1 MTAVASYDMGLS
13 LNIPSRHARKPLL
26 PCKQCVPCSAKR
38 APPPAFGRTHKLIER
53 EHTDNQQHSARERPL
68 LPMVAAATAHG
79 CDGGL
84 SRADED
90 LLHEIMEE
98 VLVSSDDNFHI
109 PSPRVPASP
118 RRVLPLRRRVAAAD
132 ESDDGEDVSWRE
144 EDARARLAQL
154 QRLVQQEEASLYQL
168 IGEGWEE
175 ERSMLAG
182 YTPTAH
188 DTAAVHDVQPM
199 PLTPNMGDE
208 SNLPFAVIPS
218 DVLEELEAEAEG
230 DGAGDGGSVSPLLS
244 PSLEEGVEHEAAA
257 VISPPEQSADDMA
270 TRDDEQRNQ
279 DGKMIDALPEALLPQ
294 REVEKDSVDAACP
307 DEAATASLDLGEGT
321 ELSELDRD
329 GDGLVD
335 DDELVHYVSQ
345 LPSVPMGAGKVRLE
359 GLLLHAP
366 GGGGA
371 STHASTGINGEFARG
386 SQTCNGRAVYHK
398 VDKPDDACLWWAN
411 VKGRMRCLECLTMLM
426 NC

>member
-1 MTAVASYDMGLS
+1 MLANLSFHSTNVYLPLQNAPPRQPVDARTNS
-13 LNIPSRHARKPLL
+13 LNEHEHA
-26 PCKQCVPCSAKR
+26 
-38 APPPAFGRTHKLIER
+38 
-53 EHTDNQQHSARERPL
+53 DNQQHSARERPL

-188 DTAAVHDVQPM
+188 DTAAVHHVQPM
-199 PLTPNMGDE
+199 PLTAHAGDA
-208 SNLPFAVIPS
+208 STLPFAVTPS
-218 DVLEELEAEAEG
+218 DVLEELEAEGEEE
-230 DGAGDGGSVSPLLS
+230 GAGDGGSVPPLLS
-244 PSLEEGVEHEAAA
+244 ASLEEGEEHEAAA
-257 VISPPEQSADDMA
+257 VISPPQQSADEMA
-270 TRDDEQRNQ
+270 TCDDEQRNE

-294 REVEKDSVDAACP
+294 REVEKDLVHAASA
-307 DEAATASLDLGEGT
+307 DGWDATASPDRGEGT
-321 ELSELDRD
+321 QLSELDRD

-345 LPSVPMGAGKVRLE
+345 LTSVPMGAAKVRLE
-359 GLLLHAP
+359 GLRLQAP
-366 GGGGA
+366 CGGGA
-371 STHASTGINGEFARG
+371 STDATTGINGEFARG

-411 VKGRMRCLECLTMLM
+411 IKGRMRCLEYLTMRA

>member
-1 MTAVASYDMGLS
+1 MGLS
-13 LNIPSRHARKPLL
+13 HNMPSRHARKPLL
-26 PCKQCVPCSAKR
+26 PLNQCVPCSAKR
-38 APPPAFGRTHKLIER
+38 APPPTCGRTHKLIEH
-53 EHTDNQQHSARERPL
+53 EHADHQQHSARERPL

-168 IGEGWEE
+168 IGDGWEE

-182 YTPTAH
+182 YTPNAH
-188 DTAAVHDVQPM
+188 DTAAVHHVQPM
-199 PLTPNMGDE
+199 PLTPHAGDA
-208 SNLPFAVIPS
+208 STLPFAVTPS
-218 DVLEELEAEAEG
+218 DVLEELEAEGEWE
-230 DGAGDGGSVSPLLS
+230 GAGDGGSVPPLLS
-244 PSLEEGVEHEAAA
+244 ASLEEGEEHEAAA
-257 VISPPEQSADDMA
+257 VISPPQQSADEMA
-270 TRDDEQRNQ
+270 TFDDEQRNE

-294 REVEKDSVDAACP
+294 REVEKDLVDAASA
-307 DEAATASLDLGEGT
+307 DGWDATASPDRGEGT
-321 ELSELDRD
+321 QLSELDRD

-345 LPSVPMGAGKVRLE
+345 LTSVPMGAAKVRLE
-359 GLLLHAP
+359 GLRLQAP
-366 GGGGA
+366 CGGGA
-371 STHASTGINGEFARG
+371 STDATTGINGEFARG

-411 VKGRMRCLECLTMLM
+411 IKGRMRCLECLTMRT